1 MKKKKKKIDDEVLR
15 KLVYLIPAR
24 NFYDGIITSKKA
36 RGYQDY
42 IEFQCQTYRAT
53 KNRKDWVELKR
64 LTKEYEEYLNKEVDI
79 KRKLLLFG
87 LLKRDPKERQN
98 MYFML
103 VKKYHLERWV

>member
-1 MKKKKKKIDDEVLR
+1 MKKNKKITDEVLR
-15 KLVYLIPAR
+15 KLVYLIPGR
-24 NFYDGIITSKKA
+24 YFYDGIVTSKQA

-42 IEFQCQTYRAT
+42 IEFQCQTYRTT
-53 KNRKDWVELKR
+53 KKRKDWYEVKR

-87 LLKRDPKERQN
+87 LLKRDNKERIDVYN
-98 MYFML
+98 LL

>member
-1 MKKKKKKIDDEVLR
+1 MKKKKKITDEVLR

-24 NFYDGIITSKKA
+24 YFYDGIVTSKMA

-42 IEFQCQTYRAT
+42 IEFQCQIYRST
-53 KNRKDWVELKR
+53 KTRKDWYEVKR

-87 LLKRDPKERQN
+87 LLKRDNKERIDVYN
-98 MYFML
+98 VL

>member
-1 MKKKKKKIDDEVLR
+1 MKKNKKITDEVLR

-24 NFYDGIITSKKA
+24 YFYDGIVTSKQA

-53 KNRKDWVELKR
+53 KKRKDWYEVKR

-87 LLKRDPKERQN
+87 LLKRDSKERIDV
-98 MYFML
+98 YEVL